1 MTMKFRD
8 MRKIRLIKNR
18 NIVYVFLLVKKKKSI
33 GPNTKF
39 EF

>member
-18 NIVYVFLLVKKKKSI
+18 NIVYIFLLVKKKMYWPKH
-33 GPNTKF
+33 
-39 EF
+39 